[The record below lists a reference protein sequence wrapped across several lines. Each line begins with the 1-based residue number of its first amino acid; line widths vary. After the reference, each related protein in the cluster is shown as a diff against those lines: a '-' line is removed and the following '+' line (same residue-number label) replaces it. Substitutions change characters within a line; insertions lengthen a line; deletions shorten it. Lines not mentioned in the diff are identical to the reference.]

1 MAGSPPELVFPDMS
15 LVYTPFVYQ
24 LSCIFIDTTTLLFA
38 SLTVLMTVEEDNNC
52 AAATVTFGT
61 AMAPA
66 DLVYGQEWTYDI
78 GSKIFIDDTSC
89 VMDVVCVDTAGLC
102 DAVAQTTFSTGT
114 FDAATNVLTVDTTNS
129 VFFPPDDYAIT
140 FEIYSEGTKL
150 EETTI
155 WVKIVDPCLA
165 PNYITVDSIG
175 DIIV

>member
-15 LVYTPFVYQ
+15 LVFTPFVYQ
-24 LSCIFIDTTTLLFA
+24 LSCIVFDTTNTRNVA
-38 SLTVLMTVEEDNNC
+38 TLTVLMTVEEDNNC
-52 AAATVTFGT
+52 AAAIVTFGT

-129 VFFPPDDYAIT
+129 VFFPHGDYAII
-140 FEIYSEGTKL
+140 FEVYSEGTKL
-150 EETTI
+150 
-155 WVKIVDPCLA
+155 A
-165 PNYITVDSIG
+165 
-175 DIIV
+175 